1 MDIVGYNV
9 SVGRGAPASGTR
21 AMTLRR
27 LKWLAVLA
35 PLLFLGAIELVR
47 QTVFP
52 ELFRAWPGYLLLGG
66 GVLLG
71 TLFFAEA
78 VFGIVS
84 RLQERLTRQNR
95 ELLALHGAGLGI
107 LGERDLE
114 TVLQLVVDRARDLIG
129 ARYGALSLLRDE
141 GGIEAF
147 LVSGITPE
155 ERARLGPPPVGHGL
169 LGVVLE
175 EGEPLRLDDLTRDS
189 RSVGFPPGHPPMRS
203 LLAVPV
209 ILHGRV
215 LGNLYLT
222 EKEGEPTFDDADEET
237 LSRFATLAAL
247 AIENARL
254 HRQIQALAVTEERER
269 IAREMHDSLA
279 QVLGYVNTKAQATEA
294 FLQSGQ
300 SERAVAQ
307 LHQLA
312 EASRAAYADVREGI
326 LGLRTSLGED
336 RGFIET
342 LRGYLE
348 QWQVQSGVSVALQTT
363 PADRFEPRLS
373 PQSEV
378 QLLRIIQ
385 EALANVRKHA
395 SATRVSVRLTLDA
408 AHVAAVIEDDGAGF
422 DPEALGRTAL
432 PRFGLATM
440 RERAEA
446 IGGSLTIDAAPGR
459 GTRVIVRIPLES
471 AASRRE
477 TVGARTD
484 R

>member
-1 MDIVGYNV
+1 M
-9 SVGRGAPASGTR
+9 
-21 AMTLRR
+21 MTLRR

-47 QTVFP
+47 QTMFP
-52 ELFRAWPGYLLLGG
+52 ELFRSWPGYLLLGG
-66 GVLLG
+66 VILLG

-78 VFGIVS
+78 IFGIVS

-114 TVLQLVVDRARDLIG
+114 TVLQLVVDRARELVG
-129 ARYGALSLLRDE
+129 ARYGALSLLRQE

-175 EGEPLRLDDLTRDS
+175 EGEPLRLEDLTRDP

-209 ILHGRV
+209 LLHGRV

-222 EKEGEPTFDDADEET
+222 EKEGMPAFDDADEET

-348 QWQVQSGVSVALQTT
+348 QWQVQSGVAVALQTT
-363 PADRFEPRLS
+363 PGDRFELRLA
-373 PQSEV
+373 PHSEV

-385 EALANVRKHA
+385 EALSNVRKHA
-395 SATRVSVRLTLDA
+395 SATRASVRLTLDA

-459 GTRVIVRIPLES
+459 GTRVIVRIPVES

-477 TVGARTD
+477 TVGARAD